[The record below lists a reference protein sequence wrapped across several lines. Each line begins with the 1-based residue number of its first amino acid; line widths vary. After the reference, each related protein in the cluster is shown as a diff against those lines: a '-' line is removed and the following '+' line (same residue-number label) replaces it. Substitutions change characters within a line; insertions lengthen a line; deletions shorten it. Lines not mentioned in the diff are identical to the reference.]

1 MNTPRADTT
10 LDALL
15 DFVKEAR
22 GFDFTGYKR
31 STIQRRVAKR
41 MAAAGVERYDDYL
54 DYLEMNGDEYVELY
68 KPLLINTA
76 GFFRD
81 PQTWE
86 YLIGEIAP

>member
-1 MNTPRADTT
+1 MSTARADAT

-54 DYLEMNGDEYVELY
+54 DYLEMNSDES
-68 KPLLINTA
+68 
-76 GFFRD
+76 
-81 PQTWE
+81 
-86 YLIGEIAP
+86 